1 MPSPR
6 RRLQIP
12 AIAVLCALAGAAA
25 AGTAASPAVGDPP
38 SAFDPQGALAYSQS
52 AIGRSITPHRLL
64 DGAANERR
72 LSDFRGKPLV
82 LNLVYT
88 GCAHS
93 CPLIVQTLYKAVEVA
108 QDAFGADAF
117 TVVTVGFDT
126 EIDTPEQ
133 MRFYARSQGVDLP
146 GWHFLSAD
154 QGTVE
159 QLTREVGFIYFPSP
173 KGFDHLAQVTVLD
186 SDGRVFHQVY
196 GDSFEPP
203 ALVEPLKQL
212 ISGRSSLPI
221 SLDGLVE
228 RVRLFCTLYDPAS
241 GRYRFEWSL
250 FVGLA
255 IAAMSLIGLGTILTR
270 ALLRDLR
277 SRRA

>member
-1 MPSPR
+1 MFISR
-6 RRLQIP
+6 RPLQLS
-12 AIAVLCALAGAAA
+12 AIAVLWVLSGAAGAT
-25 AGTAASPAVGDPP
+25 AGPAVEDPP

-52 AIGRSITPHRLL
+52 AIGRSIAPHRLL
-64 DGAANERR
+64 DGALNERR
-72 LSDFRGKPLV
+72 LTDFRGKPLV

-93 CPLIVQTLYKAVEVA
+93 CPLIVQTLYNAVEVA
-108 QDAFGADAF
+108 QDTFGTDAF

-126 EIDTPEQ
+126 ETDTPEQ
-133 MRFYARSQGVDLP
+133 MRAYARSQGVDLP

-154 QGTVE
+154 RGTVE

-186 SDGRVFHQVY
+186 GEGQVFHQVY
-196 GDSFEPP
+196 GDTFEPP
-203 ALVEPLKQL
+203 ALVEPLKRL
-212 ISGRSSLPI
+212 ISGQSSLPL

-250 FVGLA
+250 FIGLA
-255 IAAMSLIGLGTILTR
+255 IAAMSLLGIGTILVR
-270 ALLRDLR
+270 ALLRDF
-277 SRRA
+277 SRRRA

>member
-1 MPSPR
+1 MPYSR
-6 RRLQIP
+6 RALQLS
-12 AIAVLCALAGAAA
+12 AIAVLCALSGSAMAA
-25 AGTAASPAVGDPP
+25 AGLAAEDPP

-64 DGAANERR
+64 DGASNERR
-72 LSDFRGKPLV
+72 LSDFHGKPLV

-93 CPLIVQTLYKAVEVA
+93 CPLIVQTLYNAVEVA

-117 TVVTVGFDT
+117 TVVTIGFDT
-126 EIDTPEQ
+126 EIDTPDQ

-212 ISGRSSLPI
+212 ISGQGSLPI

-255 IAAMSLIGLGTILTR
+255 IAAMSLAGLGTILTR
-270 ALLRDLR
+270 ALFRER
-277 SRRA
+277 SSRRA

>member
-1 MPSPR
+1 MPCQ
-6 RRLQIP
+6 RRLLQFP
-12 AIAVLCALAGAAA
+12 AIVVLCALAGAAA
-25 AGTAASPAVGDPP
+25 ATDGPVAEDPP

-52 AIGRSITPHRLL
+52 AIGRSLTPHKLL
-64 DGAANERR
+64 DAAMNERR
-72 LSDFRGKPLV
+72 LAEFRGKPLV

-93 CPLIVQTLYKAVEVA
+93 CPLIVQTLYNAVEVA
-108 QDAFGADAF
+108 QDTFGDDAF
-117 TVVTVGFDT
+117 AIVTVGFDT
-126 EIDTPEQ
+126 EIDTPDQ
-133 MRFYARSQGVDLP
+133 MRAYARSQGVDLP
-146 GWHFLSAD
+146 DWHFLSAD
-154 QGTVE
+154 QGAVE

-186 SDGRVFHQVY
+186 AEGRVFRQVY
-196 GDSFEPP
+196 GDNFEPP

-212 ISGRSSLPI
+212 IFGQSGVPL

-255 IAAMSLIGLGTILTR
+255 IGAASLLGVGTILTR

-277 SRRA
+277 QRRA